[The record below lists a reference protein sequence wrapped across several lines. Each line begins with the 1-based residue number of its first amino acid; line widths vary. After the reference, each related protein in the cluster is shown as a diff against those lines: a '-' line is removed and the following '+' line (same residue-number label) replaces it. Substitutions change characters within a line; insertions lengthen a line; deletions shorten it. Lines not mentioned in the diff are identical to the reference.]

1 MCDLHHIVPRTGPA
15 DTRSMRPTIAIALIA
30 ACAACGGGAHD
41 VTSTSDNY
49 NPYGL
54 LSTGPGLL
62 TVSPIDTSQ
71 VFTASPLGSLAP
83 PGHVLPTDHVYITFV
98 DPWGG
103 NQLANDCSKRPIRA
117 AGAGVVDFILAT
129 EARGDTKVDVQMTKT
144 FHYYYDHVL
153 LYPWVMLGTHVA
165 AGDTIGTTTGFC
177 PSFDLGVWN
186 TDVTPPRYVNTA
198 RYAGQTLH
206 VVSPYKYMSAELQ
219 RFYYSRVRLW
229 EGIPFDKDGRT
240 DFGIAGTLAGDWFH
254 VSLPVDPGIING
266 VDVWAKSLAFAY
278 YWFDGSPRV
287 SIGGTIAPPGLAKIG
302 PGDPD
307 PAAVKPS
314 SGLVAYQLTVTQGAM
329 ANGWLLVQMTANDRI
344 RIEFFAGATA
354 RPAAFTAAAQDYVR

>member
-1 MCDLHHIVPRTGPA
+1 
-15 DTRSMRPTIAIALIA
+15 MRPLTAIILLA

-41 VTSTSDNY
+41 ITSAGDNY

-54 LSTGPGLL
+54 VTTGPGLL

-71 VFTASPLGSLAP
+71 VIAASPLGSLAP
-83 PGHVLPTDHVYITFV
+83 PGHVLPTDHVYISFV
-98 DPWGG
+98 DPWNG
-103 NQLANDCSKRPIRA
+103 NQFANDCSKRPIRA

-153 LYPWVMLGTHVA
+153 LLPWVKLGTHVA

-177 PSFDLGVWN
+177 PSFDLGVWD
-186 TDVTPPRYVNTA
+186 TDVTPPHYVNTA

-219 RFYYSRVRLW
+219 QLYYSRSRLF
-229 EGIPFDKDGRT
+229 EGVPIDKDGRT
-240 DFGIAGTLAGDWFH
+240 DFGVPGHLAGDWFH
-254 VSLPVDPGIING
+254 SSLPIDAGVNG
-266 VDVWAKSLAFAY
+266 GPDGWPRSIAFAY
-278 YWFDGSPRV
+278 YWYDRSPRV

-302 PGDPD
+302 PTDPD
-307 PAAVKPS
+307 FAAVDPS
-314 SGLVAYQLTVTQGAM
+314 SGVVAYQLTATQGALG
-329 ANGWLLVQMTANDRI
+329 NGWLLVQMTASDKI
-344 RIEFFAGATA
+344 RIEFFAGATT
-354 RPAAFTAAAQDYVR
+354 RPAAFTASAQDYLR